1 MPHGPLMGPW
11 TPENL
16 MWKAHSRGLTG
27 ASKTSEIEADLIDGW
42 MVPRNQGIWAKL
54 GEVWLNYSNLLY
66 QLDKSWPSHCRLG
79 FGPMLSLRLLNTAF
93 IFLADATSEMIQ
105 EESSVVQPGLLL
117 PHDIIPSPTLGHLRD
132 NSGLEI
138 MCCLGLFFL
147 RWRRGGKHRKQHV
160 QHLPTKCVDND
171 DNNVYCYSDTM
182 MIN

>member
-1 MPHGPLMGPW
+1 
-11 TPENL
+11 
-16 MWKAHSRGLTG
+16 
-27 ASKTSEIEADLIDGW
+27 
-42 MVPRNQGIWAKL
+42 
-54 GEVWLNYSNLLY
+54 
-66 QLDKSWPSHCRLG
+66 
-79 FGPMLSLRLLNTAF
+79 MLSLRLLNTAF

-138 MCCLGLFFL
+138 MCCLGLFFFAL
-147 RWRRGGKHRKQHV
+147 EAGGKHRKQHV